1 MPLKVD
7 DCIFFMLARASQA
20 GTRFWANCL
29 SDMGITAVQ
38 AMVLNFLGDQDSVTS
53 KELSERTGLDG
64 ATLTGVL
71 DRLKNSGLIQRQ
83 RHPRDRRAIHI
94 CLTGDG
100 REMVPRIQER
110 LNEANRQ
117 FLAVL
122 DDGEQTVLRQM
133 LRAIRSSPNVQ

>member
-20 GTRFWANCL
+20 GARFWTSCL
-29 SDMGITAVQ
+29 ADLGITAVQ

-71 DRLKNSGLIQRQ
+71 DRLAHSGLIERQ

-94 CLTGDG
+94 CLTPDG
-100 REMVPRIQER
+100 RRLVPRIQQR
-110 LNEANRQ
+110 LDKANAE
-117 FLAVL
+117 FLSVL
-122 DDGEQTVLRQM
+122 DGTEQKALRQM
-133 LRAIRSSPNVQ
+133 LRAIRGVSHLP